1 MKTKLIIL
9 LILTTMIHTN
19 TVNAQHSQLKRADF
33 QQTID
38 GKQADLYFLR
48 NKNGIEIAITNFGGR
63 VVEFWTPDKKG
74 HFEDIVLGHDHV
86 DKYLHYKGERFLGAT
101 IGRYG
106 NRINKGK
113 FTLNGQTYQLP
124 INDTPNSLHGG
135 FKGFDMVVWDV
146 EQPDSQTLQLTY
158 LSKDGEEGYPGNLQV
173 SMSYKLTDKNEFI
186 ITHQAQ
192 TDKETV
198 INLTHHSFFNL
209 HGAGNKDINDHILMI
224 NADKFTPVDQTLI
237 PTENTGGD

>member
-38 GKQADLYFLR
+38 GKQTDLYFLR

-124 INDTPNSLHGG
+124 SMILPTVY
-135 FKGFDMVVWDV
+135 MVA
-146 EQPDSQTLQLTY
+146 L
-158 LSKDGEEGYPGNLQV
+158 KD
-173 SMSYKLTDKNEFI
+173 
-186 ITHQAQ
+186 
-192 TDKETV
+192 
-198 INLTHHSFFNL
+198 
-209 HGAGNKDINDHILMI
+209 
-224 NADKFTPVDQTLI
+224 LI
-237 PTENTGGD
+237 W

>member
-38 GKQADLYFLR
+38 GKQTDLYFLR

-124 INDTPNSLHGG
+124 IVSSTLAVSNIRNRTYTNYEVYLIGYG
-135 FKGFDMVVWDV
+135 YGKFKEKIHFM
-146 EQPDSQTLQLTY
+146 E
-158 LSKDGEEGYPGNLQV
+158 
-173 SMSYKLTDKNEFI
+173 
-186 ITHQAQ
+186 
-192 TDKETV
+192 
-198 INLTHHSFFNL
+198 
-209 HGAGNKDINDHILMI
+209 
-224 NADKFTPVDQTLI
+224 
-237 PTENTGGD
+237 